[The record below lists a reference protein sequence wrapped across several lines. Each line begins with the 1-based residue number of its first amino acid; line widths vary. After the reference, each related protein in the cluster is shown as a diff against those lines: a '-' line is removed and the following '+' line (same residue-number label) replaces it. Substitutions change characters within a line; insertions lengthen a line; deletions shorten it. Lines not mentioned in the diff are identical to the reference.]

1 MSFSN
6 YLLSQLEHGG
16 CNGRMKLENG
26 KIVFEIA
33 SPTPQQQYATP
44 APSAP
49 PLAEDNR
56 IIYDLRVELDE
67 TKGKL
72 AVMEQQIQQLFK
84 FREVVSIPV
93 WWNPHTP
100 PPRVTPESSTLYN
113 FNVNTVRFIHWT
125 YSNYAK
131 CITSPQRPSYSIL
144 LGTSDVPLLPG
155 TEKVDDILYVL
166 QTQVRRDMMNNIV
179 IQPHQTIT
187 PDCGAIIKFII
198 DWMKTSP
205 NQIEITIMNLGATLA
220 IGFVVALCERLN
232 PDKLSKLKINT
243 AKISEQTELRNKVDK
258 TLFRKIEIE
267 NVMSSI

>member
-1 MSFSN
+1 MSCSN

-16 CNGRMKLENG
+16 CNGRMKLEKGN
-26 KIVFEIA
+26 IVFEIA
-33 SPTPQQQYATP
+33 SPTPQQQYAIP

-49 PLAEDNR
+49 PLAEDNQV
-56 IIYDLRVELDE
+56 IYELKVELAE

-84 FREVVSIPV
+84 FREAVSLPI
-93 WWNPHTP
+93 WGNPQTP
-100 PPRVTPESSTLYN
+100 PRITYETSILYD
-113 FNVNTVRFIHWT
+113 FNVNTVRFIHW
-125 YSNYAK
+125 SHSIYAK
-131 CITSPQRPSYSIL
+131 CISKFPSYSIL
-144 LGTSDVPLLPG
+144 LGTSDVPLLPA
-155 TEKVDDILYVL
+155 TEKVDDIIYVL

-187 PDCGAIIKFII
+187 PDCGAIIKFIH

-205 NQIEITIMNLGATLA
+205 VNIEITIMNLGATLA

>member
-1 MSFSN
+1 MSSSN

-16 CNGRMKLENG
+16 CNGRLKLENG

-33 SPTPQQQYATP
+33 SPTPQQQYAIP

-84 FREVVSIPV
+84 FREVVSIPI
-93 WWNPHTP
+93 WGNPHAM
-100 PPRVTPESSTLYN
+100 PRVTYESSMLYN

-125 YSNYAK
+125 HSIYAK
-131 CITSPQRPSYSIL
+131 CISKFPSYSIL
-144 LGTSDVPLLPG
+144 LGTSDVPLLPA
-155 TEKVDDILYVL
+155 TEKIDDILYVL

-205 NQIEITIMNLGATLA
+205 VNIEITIMNLGATLA